1 MSRPDEVA
9 SQPNPR
15 RVVYTAL
22 IDNYEVLNEQPV
34 AADSSVDF
42 VCFTDDPDAAS
53 DSWEIRRVT
62 PRFPL
67 DSVRSARYLK
77 INGPDLLPEYDES
90 LWIDNT
96 VLLRVP
102 PERIFDDWLASADLA
117 MPVHSFRTNILA
129 EFDAIATH
137 GLDDAGRV
145 YEQLIHYTAVNA
157 EALQEAPLWT
167 ALVARRHTREVR
179 LIMHAWS
186 DHVMRYSRRDQLSV
200 NYVMRLMDAEV
211 NRVAIDN
218 RESDIHLWPQH
229 TERRWG
235 VTHSRLADAFRV
247 PHAEIGRLENAV
259 SDLQEKVVELSAI
272 DHTHVRESVERLNQT
287 YQQSLSWRITRP
299 LRALS
304 RLLRGRKDE
313 PS

>member
-1 MSRPDEVA
+1 MSRPDDVA
-9 SQPNPR
+9 SRPAPK

-22 IDNYEVLNEQPV
+22 IDNYESLNDQPV
-34 AADSSVDF
+34 AAESSIDF
-42 VCFTDDPDAAS
+42 VCFTDSPDISS
-53 DSWEIRRVT
+53 DSWDVRRIT

-96 VLLRVP
+96 VLLKVA
-102 PERIFDDWLASADLA
+102 PEQIFNDWLATADLA
-117 MPVHSFRTNILA
+117 IPVHSFRTSILA

-145 YEQLIHYTAVNA
+145 YEQLIHYTASNP

-200 NYVMRLMDAEV
+200 NYVMRMMDAQI
-211 NRVAIDN
+211 NRVELDN
-218 RESDIHLWPQH
+218 RDSDIHLWPQH

-235 VTHSRLADAFRV
+235 VTHDRLAGAFRT
-247 PHAEIGRLENAV
+247 PYADLGRLENQILDQQTKAED
-259 SDLQEKVVELSAI
+259 DLA
-272 DHTHVRESVERLNQT
+272 DANARVERLGET
-287 YQQSLSWRITRP
+287 YKNSLSWRITKP
-299 LRALS
+299 LRAVTK
-304 RLLRGRKDE
+304 LLKGK
-313 PS
+313 